1 MEDSEK
7 NSGGRSVVVYK
18 WSWAG
23 LCLLMALSVAGC
35 STEGETPRKE
45 EKSAKEVRMEED
57 PQAHKIKSDTV
68 SKTWKMS
75 NGKVMAHGAAEIRN
89 TGKKPVQLDSAR
101 LRFLG
106 KDDRQLVEKEVLTI
120 VPKVIQPG
128 ESAYV
133 GATVHLRRAKST
145 GELKEIALDAD
156 YLPSYISPV
165 KMETESI
172 SREKRDEKFTT
183 VTGTV
188 KNPNDQQVESILVTA
203 ALKNKQGNLIAVITD
218 YLDPGIPA
226 GGQAR
231 FRAYDDKL
239 PATVTQPAT
248 DLEVSAYP
256 VFEGK
261 QK

>member
-1 MEDSEK
+1 MA
-7 NSGGRSVVVYK
+7 VYR
-18 WSWAG
+18 WSRAG
-23 LCLLMALSVAGC
+23 LGLLMALSVIAAGC
-35 STEGETPRKE
+35 STEGGSAGKDEKPVKSIRKE
-45 EKSAKEVRMEED
+45 KD
-57 PQAHKIKSDTV
+57 PQEHKIKNNTV
-68 SKTWKMS
+68 SKVWKTS
-75 NGKVMAHGAAEIRN
+75 DGKVMAHGAAEIKN

-145 GELKEIALDAD
+145 GELKDMALDAD
-156 YLPSYISPV
+156 YTPSYIPAV
-165 KMETESI
+165 KMETESL
-172 SREKRDEKFTT
+172 SRDANDGGFTT

-203 ALKNKQGNLIAVITD
+203 ALKNKQGNLIAVVTD

-239 PATVTQPAT
+239 PAAVTKPAT

-256 VFEGK
+256 VFEGE